1 MEEVMMR
8 VAVLGASGR
17 IGREVVDVLKNQGH
31 EVAELTR
38 AAGVDAYTGAGLES
52 ALTGV
57 DAVVDATN
65 ASTTETAAVQDFFR
79 TIARNVQRAAPAGV
93 QRIVLVS
100 IIGIDAFTAGHYAGK
115 LAHERAYREGP
126 VPVRIL
132 RAAQFHEF
140 TEMMVEWTT
149 RGDTAY
155 VPATRTQLVAART
168 VAEELAKL
176 ATADSALEMTE
187 IAGPEELNLAA
198 ATARL
203 AARRGAPARVQEIT
217 DNEDPNRDPQ
227 AAGALLPGPGAIIA
241 GPTFEQWLDQHYPA
255 NS

>member
-1 MEEVMMR
+1 MR

-17 IGREVVDVLKNQGH
+17 IGREVVDVLQNQGH

-38 AAGVDAYTGAGLES
+38 AAGVDALSGAGLAP
-52 ALTGV
+52 ALAGADV
-57 DAVVDATN
+57 VVDATN
-65 ASTTETAAVQDFFR
+65 ASTTETAAVQDFFA
-79 TIARNVQRAAPAGV
+79 TIARNVQEAASAAGV
-93 QRIVLVS
+93 RRIVLVS
-100 IIGIDAFTAGHYAGK
+100 IIGIDAFPAGHYAGK

-140 TEMMVEWTT
+140 TEMMLEWTT

-155 VPATRTQLVAART
+155 VPATRTRLVAART
-168 VAEELAKL
+168 VAEQMVTLVL
-176 ATADSALEMTE
+176 ADSALEMTE
-187 IAGPEELNLAA
+187 RAGPEELTLAA

-203 AARRGAPARVQEIT
+203 AARRGSPARVEEIV
-217 DNEDPNRDPQ
+217 DDDDPNRDLL

-241 GPTFEQWLDQHYPA
+241 GPTFEQWLDQHYPQHG
-255 NS
+255 